1 VCPSCCSH
9 VDQIR
14 KLIASK
20 PPERS
25 NKIVESVQRTADFTR
40 ESGGIINDHKKSVLA
55 HFGLA

>member
-1 VCPSCCSH
+1 M
-9 VDQIR
+9 
-14 KLIASK
+14 IASK

-25 NKIVESVQRTADFTR
+25 NKIIDSVKRTADFTR